1 MMDLTDLNERLTV
14 ARKRCEI
21 AQMLI
26 LTNRRELIPTELED
40 LFYGVQ
46 GIVEDFSVE
55 GEQ

>member
-1 MMDLTDLNERLTV
+1 
-14 ARKRCEI
+14 
-21 AQMLI
+21 MLI

>member
-46 GIVEDFSVE
+46 GIVEDFSIE
-55 GEQ
+55 GGQ